1 MMRII
6 IHKVLV
12 HREMEGRNIRASF
25 LHEMLRSLGRF
36 IGSRSKMAE
45 GYPGRGLAGR
55 PPPMRRAVVDSESCL
70 GCGTC
75 ASICYYGRIRVKRGT
90 ARVLR
95 GCQGCGA
102 CARECPEDAIA
113 MVNS

>member
-1 MMRII
+1 MQAMLTGLRQAF
-6 IHKVLV
+6 
-12 HREMEGRNIRASF
+12 GR
-25 LHEMLRSLGRF
+25 
-36 IGSRSKMAE
+36 RSKMAE
-45 GYPGRGLAGR
+45 GYPGRGLVGR
-55 PPPMRRAVVDSESCL
+55 PRPLRRAVVDIDGCR

-75 ASICYYGRIRVKRGT
+75 ASICYYRRIRVKRGT

-113 MVNS
+113 MERT

>member
-1 MMRII
+1 MHAI
-6 IHKVLV
+6 L
-12 HREMEGRNIRASF
+12 EGVRRLFGSGA
-25 LHEMLRSLGRF
+25 GR
-36 IGSRSKMAE
+36 AE
-45 GYPGRGLAGR
+45 GYPGRGLLGR
-55 PPPMRRAVVDSESCL
+55 PTPLRRAVVDVDSCR

-75 ASICYYGRIRVKRGT
+75 ASICYYRRIRLKRGT

-113 MVNS
+113 MVNT

>member
-1 MMRII
+1 MHAMLTGLRRIF
-6 IHKVLV
+6 
-12 HREMEGRNIRASF
+12 G
-25 LHEMLRSLGRF
+25 G
-36 IGSRSKMAE
+36 RSKMAE

-55 PPPMRRAVVDSESCL
+55 PRPLRKAVVDADGCR

-75 ASICYYGRIRVKRGT
+75 GSICYYRRIRVKRGT

-102 CARECPEDAIA
+102 CARVCPEDAIA
-113 MVNS
+113 MVST